1 MGAGESLFE
10 CLEQVP
16 DPRRARGVRHPF
28 QAILRLTL
36 LGLVCGQTTMAHIAL
51 FARMHWPELKEPLGF
66 HRDHPPHATTI
77 SRTLAGVPYEQLQGS
92 LTEWVARVVADQE
105 LNASVDGKWAKQS
118 KDAQGNPL
126 MMVNVLAHDL
136 KLCLAPVAGDGEA
149 VRAGGV
155 AGEVGPAV
163 RGLPRPAA
171 ADYGRPVCGAGPV
184 PSHSQPR
191 TGLPGAGQ
199 GEPADGAVRPGGGV
213 CRSGTGRAG
222 GGDRRKKAGMI
233 ERRRI
238 WADAELA
245 DYIREELGYPGA
257 RQGAMVEKQKV
268 DITTGEV
275 SRELWYLLTS
285 LSSGQCGP
293 RGLLKLF
300 RDHWSIENSQHHVK
314 DRSWDEDIHTLRRP
328 GLGEAFATLVNT
340 ALNALRLQGWF
351 PAQMSM
357 PLRAKSCAFRPTQ
370 TIARLYGRTS

>member
-1 MGAGESLFE
+1 
-10 CLEQVP
+10 
-16 DPRRARGVRHPF
+16 
-28 QAILRLTL
+28 
-36 LGLVCGQTTMAHIAL
+36 
-51 FARMHWPELKEPLGF
+51 
-66 HRDHPPHATTI
+66 
-77 SRTLAGVPYEQLQGS
+77 
-92 LTEWVARVVADQE
+92 
-105 LNASVDGKWAKQS
+105 
-118 KDAQGNPL
+118 
-126 MMVNVLAHDL
+126 
-136 KLCLAPVAGDGEA
+136 
-149 VRAGGV
+149 
-155 AGEVGPAV
+155 
-163 RGLPRPAA
+163 
-171 ADYGRPVCGAGPV
+171 
-184 PSHSQPR
+184 
-191 TGLPGAGQ
+191 
-199 GEPADGAVRPGGGV
+199 
-213 CRSGTGRAG
+213 
-222 GGDRRKKAGMI
+222 MI

-370 TIARLYGRTS
+370 TIARLCGQAS